1 MATALFFGP
10 VSDAAGGFERTLPD
24 ECATVA
30 DALVWLCADRPA
42 LRGELDRARL
52 AVGGAFVEQDHPLGP
67 RDELS
72 VLSPASGG

>member
-10 VSDAAGGFERTLPD
+10 VSDAAGAAERTVPA
-24 ECATVA
+24 ECGTVGA
-30 DALVWLCADRPA
+30 ALDWLCGDAPA
-42 LRGELDRARL
+42 LAGELSRARF
-52 AVGGAFVEQDHPLGP
+52 AVNGEFVTIDHPLSS